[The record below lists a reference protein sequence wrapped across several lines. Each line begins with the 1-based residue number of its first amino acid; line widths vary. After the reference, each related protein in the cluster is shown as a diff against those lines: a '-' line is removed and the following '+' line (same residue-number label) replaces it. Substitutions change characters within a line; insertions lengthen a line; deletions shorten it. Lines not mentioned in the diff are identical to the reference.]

1 MTSATI
7 SSPLPTLPIQIVTSF
22 VLYTHLVIEYNKI
35 LNISIL
41 FYWIISTYTKN
52 IRLKKFFNI
61 KHLKYF
67 LKHFYTVKVEGK
79 FEVIYLQ
86 PL

>member
-7 SSPLPTLPIQIVTSF
+7 SSHLPTLPIQIVTSF

-41 FYWIISTYTKN
+41 FYWISVHIQRILDLKN
-52 IRLKKFFNI
+52 FFNI
-61 KHLKYF
+61 KHHKYF
-67 LKHFYTVKVEGK
+67 LKHFYTVKVDGK